1 MWYNVLMSKIDELK
15 EEIGWLKVWLG
26 VLVVTMFGMIGWGI
40 SHIGKVSNLLLILD
54 GVSIVIIAIVVGII
68 NFTAIKKIRSLKDL

>member
-1 MWYNVLMSKIDELK
+1 MDEIK

-26 VLVVTMFGMIGWGI
+26 ILVVTMFGMIGWGI

-54 GVSIVIIAIVVGII
+54 AVSIVMISVIVAII
-68 NFTAIKKIRSLKDL
+68 NFSAIKKIKSLKDL

>member
-1 MWYNVLMSKIDELK
+1 MDEIK

-26 VLVVTMFGMIGWGI
+26 ILVVTMFGMIGWGI

-54 GVSIVIIAIVVGII
+54 AVSIVMISIIVAII
-68 NFTAIKKIRSLKDL
+68 NFSAIKKIRSLKDL

>member
-1 MWYNVLMSKIDELK
+1 MSKIDEIK

-26 VLVVTMFGMIGWGI
+26 ILVVTMFGMIGWGI
-40 SHIGKVSNLLLILD
+40 SHIEKVSNLLLILD
-54 GVSIVIIAIVVGII
+54 GIAIVIIAMIVAII

>member
-1 MWYNVLMSKIDELK
+1 MSKIDEIK

-26 VLVVTMFGMIGWGI
+26 ILVVTMFGMIGWGI
-40 SHIGKVSNLLLILD
+40 SHIGKVGNLLLILD
-54 GVSIVIIAIVVGII
+54 GVSIVVIAIIVGII

>member
-1 MWYNVLMSKIDELK
+1 MSKIDEIK

-26 VLVVTMFGMIGWGI
+26 ILVVTMFGMIGWGI

-54 GVSIVIIAIVVGII
+54 GIAIIIIAIIVAII

>member
-1 MWYNVLMSKIDELK
+1 MGKIDEIK

-26 VLVVTMFGMIGWGI
+26 ILVVTMFGMIGWGI

-54 GVSIVIIAIVVGII
+54 AVSIVMISIIVVII
-68 NFTAIKKIRSLKDL
+68 NFSAIKKIRSLKDL

>member
-1 MWYNVLMSKIDELK
+1 
-15 EEIGWLKVWLG
+15 
-26 VLVVTMFGMIGWGI
+26 MFGMIGWGI

>member
-1 MWYNVLMSKIDELK
+1 MAKIDKIK

-26 VLVVTMFGMIGWGI
+26 IFVVTMFGMIGWGV

-54 GVSIVIIAIVVGII
+54 AVGIVIFVIVVAII
-68 NFTAIKKIRSLKDL
+68 NFVAIKKIKSLKDL

>member
-1 MWYNVLMSKIDELK
+1 MGKVDEIK

-26 VLVVTMFGMIGWGI
+26 ILVVTMFGMIGWGI

-54 GVSIVIIAIVVGII
+54 AVSIVMISIIVAII
-68 NFTAIKKIRSLKDL
+68 NFSAIKKIRSLKDL

>member
-1 MWYNVLMSKIDELK
+1 MGKIDEIK

-26 VLVVTMFGMIGWGI
+26 ILVVTMFGMIGWGI

-54 GVSIVIIAIVVGII
+54 AISIVMIAIIVAII
-68 NFTAIKKIRSLKDL
+68 NFSAIKKIKSLKDL

>member
-1 MWYNVLMSKIDELK
+1 MGKMDEIK

-26 VLVVTMFGMIGWGI
+26 ILVVTMFGMIGWGI

-54 GVSIVIIAIVVGII
+54 AISIVMISIIVAII
-68 NFTAIKKIRSLKDL
+68 NFSAIKKIRSLKDL

>member
-1 MWYNVLMSKIDELK
+1 MSKMDEIK

-26 VLVVTMFGMIGWGI
+26 ILVVTMFGMIGWGI
-40 SHIGKVSNLLLILD
+40 SHIGKVSSLLLILD
-54 GVSIVIIAIVVGII
+54 GVAIVIIAMIVAII

>member
-1 MWYNVLMSKIDELK
+1 MCFMSKIDEIK

-26 VLVVTMFGMIGWGI
+26 ILVVTMFGMIGWCI

-54 GVSIVIIAIVVGII
+54 GVAIVMIAIIVAII

>member
-1 MWYNVLMSKIDELK
+1 MGKIDEIK

-26 VLVVTMFGMIGWGI
+26 ILVVTMFGMIGWGI

-54 GVSIVIIAIVVGII
+54 AVSIVMISIIVAII
-68 NFTAIKKIRSLKDL
+68 NFSAIKKIRSLKDL